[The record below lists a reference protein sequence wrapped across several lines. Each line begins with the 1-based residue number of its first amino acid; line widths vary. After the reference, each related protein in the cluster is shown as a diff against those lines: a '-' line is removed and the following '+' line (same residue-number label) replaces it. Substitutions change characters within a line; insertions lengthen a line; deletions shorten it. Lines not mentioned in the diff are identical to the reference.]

1 MAGEITNIRNGLQTR
16 LETISGLQV
25 YDHEPD
31 AAAVT
36 PAASIAF
43 VGWTPNE
50 TFAGASAPTGDRTY
64 RFVITVRLSGAVP
77 EEQWQALDD
86 YINPTGTNSILA
98 AIDGDATLGS
108 LVEWTVITPGEPI
121 DVTDRESKADAW
133 FYVQEFPVE
142 CWVTG

>member
-31 AAAVT
+31 GMSVT
-36 PAASIAF
+36 PAASIVFA
-43 VGWTPNE
+43 GWTPHE
-50 TFAGASAPTGDRTY
+50 TFSATRPAGSATY
-64 RFVITVRLSGAVP
+64 RFIITVRLSGAVP

-98 AIDGDATLGS
+98 AIDGDDTLGS
-108 LVEWTVITPGEPI
+108 VVDYTVISPGEAI
-121 DVTDRESKADAW
+121 EVTDREAKADAW

-142 CWVTG
+142 CVVS